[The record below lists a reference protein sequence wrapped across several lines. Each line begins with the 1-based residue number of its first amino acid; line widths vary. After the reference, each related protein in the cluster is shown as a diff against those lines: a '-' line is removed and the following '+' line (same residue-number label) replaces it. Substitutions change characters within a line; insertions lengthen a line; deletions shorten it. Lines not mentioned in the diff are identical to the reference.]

1 MLEKIEGR
9 RRRGWQRMRWLD
21 GITDSMDMSLSKL
34 REMVKDREVWRVSV
48 HWVAKSW
55 TRLSDWAATPGY
67 RTARRNYW
75 ATWHQPMTGFETMQE
90 EEEYKIFT
98 PLFLITYP
106 LLRALNDT
114 IPQISH
120 GEGHRSWGRSLL
132 CPPLCQL
139 KIKATFLFP
148 PNSVSMVSI
157 QLQWAEKTKILA
169 TTKLLIYLSSHRK
182 KWLNRTALHLL
193 NILDLK
199 F

>member
-9 RRRGWQRMRWLD
+9 RRRGRQRMRWLD

-34 REMVKDREVWRVSV
+34 REMVKDREVWRASV

-67 RTARRNYW
+67 RTARPNYW

-98 PLFLITYP
+98 PFFLITCP

-120 GEGHRSWGRSLL
+120 GEGHSSWGRSLL
-132 CPPLCQL
+132 CPPLWQL

-182 KWLNRTALHLL
+182 KWLDRTALHLL
-193 NILDLK
+193 NILDL
-199 F
+199 

>member
-120 GEGHRSWGRSLL
+120 GEGHSSWGRSLL

>member
-34 REMVKDREVWRVSV
+34 REMVKDREIWRVSV

-120 GEGHRSWGRSLL
+120 GEGHSSWGRSLL